1 MMRVIIYLVNIS
13 GTGFDG
19 LNLQKP
25 TYHGL
30 GGTSV
35 CLTQAPY
42 LFGQGSMHEI
52 KPDESAIHVLKQV
65 VYNSTRMLQD

>member
-13 GTGFDG
+13 GTGTDG
-19 LNLQKP
+19 EQALMQKP

-35 CLTQAPY
+35 GLTQAPY

-65 VYNSTRMLQD
+65 VYNSI